1 MVDKIHREGS
11 GPGISDK
18 ESAYYAGGP
27 QTARRHADDELL
39 SRGGHITSSGHNSLQ
54 DQIAEKEK
62 REESSRFLRSLLLI
76 QAMIDDLESR
86 NEELDNLIREAEEEL
101 KDAEKSREEIIPKLK
116 EAEKQLTICEKELR
130 EAEKTLEKIEEKIE
144 AAENLKWE
152 AMKALPK
159 DALPSHLAQ
168 ITFKV
173 KNGGREV
180 GSVDVAV
187 KQKDGKYFFIN
198 PVTEQEEEV
207 TDETQK
213 AELEKQLKDGKKT
226 YDTESDDMKHLIE
239 HLHEAAHNVMVHAL
253 HADEHNEEFET
264 AKKNYDTKKDEYEKK
279 LKEVHDLREK
289 LQTKGKE
296 IEDLKN
302 KTARYKDELGQN
314 KIQLE
319 KLYEE
324 RNALNARGELAKS
337 ELKQKRKELYES
349 LQDQTGAAEKYLEA
363 LEARDDYTKKLK
375 ETWKSYQDCK
385 KDERALREM
394 GVALVAV
401 IHRDPAHPESHAHM
415 VHTVHRDES
424 GYYYLD
430 ASDLRQNVNADSLK
444 PGTKAVEDLSGGL
457 LITEAVRRYDE
468 KADKFHHTLHE
479 FEALNKE
486 TGSLEDIEQ
495 KRKNPQ
501 SASDVLFSNEKE
513 LAPPLTGV
521 FTDAAG
527 QPYTEPPG
535 HEHHHAPA
543 VIPSKNGGP
552 PT

>member
-1 MVDKIHREGS
+1 MVDEIHRKGSDPGVSDEEGV
-11 GPGISDK
+11 
-18 ESAYYAGGP
+18 YYAGGS
-27 QTARRHADDELL
+27 QTGKRHADNLL
-39 SRGGHITSSGHNSLQ
+39 LAEGGHVASFGHHSTQ
-54 DQIAEKEK
+54 DKIDQDKK
-62 REESSRFLRSLLLI
+62 KQESRDFLRALLNQPL
-76 QAMIDDLESR
+76 IDDLESR
-86 NEELDNLIREAEEEL
+86 NDELYILIQETEEEL

-173 KNGGREV
+173 KNGDREV

-207 TDETQK
+207 TDEIQK

-226 YDTESDDMKHLIE
+226 YDTESDDMRHLIE

-253 HADEHNEEFET
+253 HADEHNEEYET
-264 AKKNYDTKKDEYEKK
+264 AKANYEEKKRIYEKQ
-279 LKEVHDLREK
+279 LKEVNTLRDQ
-289 LQTKGKE
+289 LQAKDKE

-302 KTARYKDELGQN
+302 KTARYKDELEQN

-319 KLYEE
+319 QLYKE
-324 RNALNARGELAKS
+324 RNALHTNGELAES
-337 ELKQKRKELYES
+337 DLKQKRKELYES
-349 LQDQTGAAEKYLEA
+349 IQDQRGAAEKYLEA
-363 LEARDDYTKKLK
+363 LEARDDYTKKVQ
-375 ETWKSYQDCK
+375 ETWERYQDCK

-401 IHRDPAHPESHAHM
+401 THRDPAHPDSHAHM

-430 ASDLRQNVNADSLK
+430 ASDLRQNVNADSIK

-479 FEALNKE
+479 FEELNKE
-486 TGSLEDIEQ
+486 TETLEDIEQ
-495 KRKNPQ
+495 QRKKSQ
-501 SASDVLFSNEKE
+501 SASDVVFSNEKE
-513 LAPPLTGV
+513 LAPELTGV
-521 FTDAAG
+521 FTDAVG
-527 QPYTEPPG
+527 EPYKEPSS
-535 HEHHHAPA
+535 HEHHHTPA
-543 VIPSKNGGP
+543 VIPSKNGVP